1 MFASS
6 EDPILNR
13 LLFDMCTQVCVQMKI
28 RRQTTKEKQQNKIVV
43 LIYLLQI
50 LSVCLIYN
58 IFYKQINNAEN
69 E

>member
-1 MFASS
+1 
-6 EDPILNR
+6 
-13 LLFDMCTQVCVQMKI
+13 MKI

>member
-1 MFASS
+1 M
-6 EDPILNR
+6 
-13 LLFDMCTQVCVQMKI
+13 QI

-69 E
+69 EWRKRSRPSKTMTMNEKNERRKNS